1 MKTIEEEAKEFAS
14 KVAGVVIAGT
24 AITYTIEELNSF
36 SESDFKAGAEFAQ
49 RWIPVEEENP
59 PLDES
64 LSESEVKYSITVE
77 VKNGIKIQSAYFNT
91 ETGQWRSLIT
101 GFILSPTHWRPIEL
115 K

>member
-1 MKTIEEEAKEFAS
+1 MKTIEEEAGNAYCMLVLEHGCN
-14 KVAGVVIAGT
+14 AGSTFGKDM
-24 AITYTIEELNSF
+24 F
-36 SESDFKAGAEFAQ
+36 QKGAEFAQ